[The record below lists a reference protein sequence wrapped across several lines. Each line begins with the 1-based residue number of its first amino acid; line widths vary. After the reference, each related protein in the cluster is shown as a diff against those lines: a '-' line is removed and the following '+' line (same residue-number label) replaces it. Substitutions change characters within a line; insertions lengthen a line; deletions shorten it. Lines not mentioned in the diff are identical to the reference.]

1 MVHLLVLT
9 VCNHRCRFAIDRELR
24 GQASGL
30 SISSSLPGGARGDR
44 TTDESGGARRPD
56 AGLRDFDQP
65 PGPWTRTM
73 RYSPM
78 SNWSLVVA
86 LRVVPPVT
94 PVLDCQ
100 VTVQLVVA
108 VMGQVPVPP
117 VRSLRDRQWN
127 WWPQGGSAFQS

>member
-1 MVHLLVLT
+1 
-9 VCNHRCRFAIDRELR
+9 
-24 GQASGL
+24 
-30 SISSSLPGGARGDR
+30 
-44 TTDESGGARRPD
+44 
-56 AGLRDFDQP
+56 
-65 PGPWTRTM
+65 M

-78 SNWSLVVA
+78 SNWSLEVA

-127 WWPQGGSAFQS
+127 WWPQGGSAFQSNVGGGWVPAPWQVMVAGLPCW